1 MISIFLKKNPVSRWL
16 FLCVI
21 VLFLNLIACD
31 SEKVAGNWGNKIKII
46 SLAPHL
52 TELTQSAGAIDNLVG
67 MVSYADSTAHEFDDI
82 QIVGD
87 AFKLDYESIIALK
100 PNYILSWKGGTPIFV
115 IEKLK
120 SLNFNLI
127 ETEINTLADI
137 PKTIAQIASL
147 TNTHDDAN
155 KSIDIFNK
163 KLAELKSRVHQP
175 QSTFIETYNKPLY
188 TVSAKHWMSEAAS
201 ICGYENIFQNMSQ
214 LSASVTLEAVIGK
227 NPQSIINISQNTDKQ
242 WQQWHD
248 LAAVKNKQVITISP
262 NYFSRPSMQLLKG
275 IAILCDF

>member
-1 MISIFLKKNPVSRWL
+1 MITMFLKNKPVSRWL
-16 FLCVI
+16 FLCMMI
-21 VLFLNLIACD
+21 LFLNLISCD
-31 SEKVAGNWGNKIKII
+31 SEKTVTSQDDKIKII
-46 SLAPHL
+46 SLAPHI

-67 MVSYADSTAHEFDDI
+67 VVSYADATTGKFDDI

-100 PNYILSWKGGTPIFV
+100 PDYILSWKGGTPTFV

-137 PKTIAQIASL
+137 PKIIAQIASL
-147 TNTHDDAN
+147 TNTHDAAN
-155 KSIDIFNK
+155 KNILLFNN
-163 KLAELKSRVHQP
+163 KLAELKNQNHQT

-201 ICGYENIFQNMSQ
+201 ICGYENIFQDMTQ
-214 LSASVTLEAVIGK
+214 LSATVTLEAVISK
-227 NPQSIINISQNTDKQ
+227 NPQSIINISPNVDEQ
-242 WQQWHD
+242 WQQWQD
-248 LAAVKNKQVITISP
+248 LAAVKNKQIITISP
-262 NYFSRPSMQLLKG
+262 DYFSRPSMQLLKG
-275 IAILCDF
+275 ITILCDF

>member
-1 MISIFLKKNPVSRWL
+1 MIPIFLKNKPVSRWHI
-16 FLCVI
+16 LCVI
-21 VLFLNLIACD
+21 VLFLNLISCD
-31 SEKVAGNWGNKIKII
+31 SEKIATNLDNKIKII

-52 TELTQSAGAIDNLVG
+52 TDLTQSAGAINNLVG
-67 MVSYADSTAHEFDDI
+67 VVSYADSTTSEFDDI

-100 PNYILSWKGGTPIFV
+100 PDYILSWKGGTPIFV

-155 KSIDIFNK
+155 KNIMLFNE
-163 KLAELKSRVHQP
+163 KLTELKNQNHQR

-214 LSASVTLEAVIGK
+214 LSATVTLEAVISK
-227 NPQSIINISQNTDKQ
+227 NPQSIINISPNTDEQ
-242 WQQWHD
+242 WQQWQD
-248 LAAVKNKQVITISP
+248 LAAVKNKQIITISP
-262 NYFSRPSMQLLKG
+262 DYFSRPSMQLLKG